1 MAQQTR
7 PPYRILSSLSG
18 RKKIK
23 SLLVRA
29 LELQG
34 LVATDQIAEM
44 YSAS

>member
-1 MAQQTR
+1 MT
-7 PPYRILSSLSG
+7 PYRVLSSSSG
-18 RKKIK
+18 QKKVK

-34 LVATDQIAEM
+34 LVATDQITEM